1 MNLSIL
7 LGNEKLL
14 CCEQLVYKDKK
25 KSMFYN
31 ICLRKMGI
39 HVCVECIN
47 ATLVQSNNRLISS
60 SSTNVAHKKR
70 LSGSMN

>member
-1 MNLSIL
+1 
-7 LGNEKLL
+7 
-14 CCEQLVYKDKK
+14 
-25 KSMFYN
+25 MFYN